1 MRGRVV
7 ISVDSPLSMQPS
19 RIPHSQSF
27 HRPSPSLNVRFN
39 DCSSIHPSGLQLGY
53 RQRAS
58 MIPLQLGSLQPLFRA
73 HELDLGLHALAAYGL
88 MR

>member
-1 MRGRVV
+1 
-7 ISVDSPLSMQPS
+7 
-19 RIPHSQSF
+19 
-27 HRPSPSLNVRFN
+27 
-39 DCSSIHPSGLQLGY
+39 
-53 RQRAS
+53 